1 SQMSKI
7 KGSIESAFSSDDLE
21 RVDKNIESIKAS
33 LVSTNQQ
40 FSRYTLLLFVSLL
53 SYHLVL
59 IGQSEEITMLGLKFG
74 SKDFIVKWFL
84 IVPSILL
91 LMQSLAGYL
100 RVYQQESIEW
110 LLAKYRKN
118 EYDSGLYRTAFPTS
132 HILSLDLMKRLG
144 TEVSPKLIDIPAII
158 MAFASVWLP
167 SLYIIGAYV
176 YCIDIYRGDW
186 QIIVS
191 LVISMFIIWQKSL
204 IVRRSQEI

>member
-1 SQMSKI
+1 MSKI

-40 FSRYTLLLFVSLL
+40 FSRCTLLLFVSLL

-91 LMQSLAGYL
+91 LMQSLAGHL

>member
-1 SQMSKI
+1 MSKI

-40 FSRYTLLLFVSLL
+40 FSRCTLLLFVSLL

>member
-1 SQMSKI
+1 MSKI
-7 KGSIESAFSSDDLE
+7 KESIESAFSGDDIE

-33 LVSTNQQ
+33 LVSTNQH
-40 FSRYTLLLFVSLL
+40 FSRYTLLLFVSLF

-59 IGQSEEITMLGLKFG
+59 IGQSEEITMLGLKLG

-132 HILSLDLMKRLG
+132 HILSLDLMKRLE
-144 TEVSPKLIDIPAII
+144 TDIYPKLIDLPATII
-158 MAFASVWLP
+158 AFASVWLP

-191 LVISMFIIWQKSL
+191 LVISMLIIWQKTI

>member
-1 SQMSKI
+1 MSKI